1 MRVEITV
8 EGANQLIARF
18 AQVEK
23 GLDFRELGTWDAVA
37 SEFYKIE
44 KEQFDSEGGAGKSGK
59 WKALKPEYAKRKQKK
74 WGNVPILHASGE
86 MMRSLTSRN
95 APGAVLEK
103 TADELTLGTIN
114 PKALYHHGNKRAK
127 GVPQR
132 KVVDPTDAQV
142 DRLSKVIQ
150 GKMKQLIANAKLRDI
165 RGF

>member
-8 EGANQLIARF
+8 EGSNQLIASF

-103 TADELTLGTIN
+103 TADELTLGTTIPYAGYHQRGGKRL
-114 PKALYHHGNKRAK
+114 PKR
-127 GVPQR
+127 PP
-132 KVVDPTDAQV
+132 VDPTDAQV

>member
-8 EGANQLIARF
+8 EGSNQLIASF

-103 TADELTLGTIN
+103 TADELTLGTTIPYAGYHQRGSKRL
-114 PKALYHHGNKRAK
+114 PKR
-127 GVPQR
+127 PP
-132 KVVDPTDAQV
+132 VDPTDAQV